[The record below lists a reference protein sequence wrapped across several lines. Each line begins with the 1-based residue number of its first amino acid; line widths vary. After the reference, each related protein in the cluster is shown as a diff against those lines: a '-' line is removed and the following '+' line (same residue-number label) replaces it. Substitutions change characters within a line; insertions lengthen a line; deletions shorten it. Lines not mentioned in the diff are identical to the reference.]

1 MKGKALNAQKKEIT
15 TAFNADCGRKMILWL
30 KYIGETSKS
39 AEERAFEHFTAC
51 KKKEGAKSYLPYNTK
66 YFR

>member
-30 KYIGETSKS
+30 KYIGERHKASVHEGDHYKCNTCEYK
-39 AEERAFEHFTAC
+39 TAQT
-51 KKKEGAKSYLPYNTK
+51 EYL
-66 YFR
+66 